1 MAKVK
6 PPRRVSLDPPSTG
19 VDHAIYL
26 HSSEAMEELV
36 NDSVDLTVTSPPYI
50 TTLFHKGQEFNYSG
64 FLDHYRTVVH
74 EVHRVTVPGGRYALN
89 VGDILTKYRYPK
101 LGKLLRVPLGPDL
114 LQITIDAGF
123 VLLER
128 FIWDK
133 GYTRNMGGPLLG
145 SFPYPLTVYNNVYF
159 ENIYVFAKPGK
170 RRVKQELR
178 EKSRYSLE
186 EWRVWSQQWWRIESI
201 SEKFKHHPAIF
212 PLEIPLRMIRMFS
225 YMGDTIL
232 DPYMGTGATMLAAHL
247 SGRKSVGY
255 EIDENVATLVQRR
268 IEFEQKRGTSIEGL
282 DYRLFNGNLK
292 R

>member
-6 PPRRVSLDPPSTG
+6 STPHVGPEPPVKGPDHSL
-19 VDHAIYL
+19 YL
-26 HSSEAMEELV
+26 HSSETMEELL
-36 NDSVDLTVTSPPYI
+36 NDSIQLTVASPPYI
-50 TTLFHKGQEFNYSG
+50 TTLFHKGQEFDYSG
-64 FLDHYRTVVH
+64 FLDHYRTVAR
-74 EVHRVTVPGGRYALN
+74 ELHRVTVPGGRFALN

-101 LGKLLRVPLGPDL
+101 LGTLLRVPLGSDL
-114 LQITIDAGF
+114 LQITIEAGF

-159 ENIYVFAKPGK
+159 ENIFVFAKPGK

-178 EKSRYSLE
+178 ERSRYTLE

-201 SEKFKHHPAIF
+201 SEKFKLHPAIF

-225 YMGDTIL
+225 YSGDNIL

-255 EIDENVATLVQRR
+255 EIDPTVATLVERR
-268 IEFEQKRGTSIEGL
+268 IEFEQRRGTSIENL
-282 DYRLFNGNLK
+282 DYRIFNGNLK
-292 R
+292 

>member
-6 PPRRVSLDPPSTG
+6 SEKPVNPDSQNVG
-19 VDHAIYL
+19 VDHSIYL
-26 HSSEAMEELV
+26 QSSEQMERLH
-36 NDSVDLTVTSPPYI
+36 NDSVHLTVTSPPYI
-50 TTLFHKGQEFNYSG
+50 TTLFHEGQEFNYSG
-64 FLDHYRTVVH
+64 FLHHYRTVVN
-74 EVHRVTVPGGRYALN
+74 EIYRVTVPGGRYALN
-89 VGDILTKYRYPK
+89 VGDIVTKYRYPK
-101 LGKLLRVPLGPDL
+101 LGTLLRVPLGPDL

-145 SFPYPLTVYNNVYF
+145 SFPYPMTVYNNVYF

-170 RRVKQELR
+170 RRVTQSVR
-178 EKSRYSLE
+178 EKSKYSLE
-186 EWRVWSQQWWRIESI
+186 EWRIWSQQWWRIETI

-225 YMGDTIL
+225 YVGDTVL

-247 SGRKSVGY
+247 SARRSIGY
-255 EIDENVATLVQRR
+255 EIDEKVETLISLR
-268 IEFEQKRGTSIEGL
+268 IAFEQKRGALIDGL
-282 DYRLFNGNLK
+282 RYQLFNGNGS

>member
-6 PPRRVSLDPPSTG
+6 SRRQVRPEHSSPYTN
-19 VDHAIYL
+19 HAIYL
-26 HSSEAMEELV
+26 QSSEAMSELLR
-36 NDSVDLTVTSPPYI
+36 DSVHLTVTSPPYI
-50 TTLFHKGQEFNYSG
+50 TTLFHEGQEFNYGG
-64 FLDHYRTVVH
+64 FLDHYRTVVR
-74 EVHRVTVPGGRYALN
+74 EVYRVTVPGGRYALN
-89 VGDILTKYRYPK
+89 VGDIVTKYRYPK
-101 LGKLLRVPLGPDL
+101 LGTLLRVPLGPDL
-114 LQITIDAGF
+114 LQISVDAGF

-178 EKSRYSLE
+178 EMSRYTLE

-225 YMGDTIL
+225 YLGDIVL

-247 SGRKSVGY
+247 SGRRSIGY
-255 EIDENVATLVQRR
+255 EIDENVGALVQRR
-268 IEFEQKRGTSIEGL
+268 IEFERKRGTSIEGL
-282 DYRLFNGNLK
+282 EYRLIDGNHK